1 MLLAAGPAF
10 AQSAPAAKD
19 TKGADQKGEQ
29 ARPVLQ
35 PPQPTQNVR
44 LDLTITDQRGEGTAL
59 TKTMTVTVVDS
70 GMGRIRTN
78 GEVRTPMGSRS
89 VILNVD
95 VQPRIMRDGK
105 VRVDL
110 SLEYRPLAAEA
121 ETEKSSTPGL
131 NEMIGVL
138 LEDGKSMVISQS
150 ADPATDRKVRVE
162 AKATI
167 IR

>member
-1 MLLAAGPAF
+1 MTRVCRLFVVMLLAAGPAL

-19 TKGADQKGEQ
+19 TKAADQKGEQ
-29 ARPVLQ
+29 PRPVLQ

-89 VILNVD
+89 VI
-95 VQPRIMRDGK
+95 
-105 VRVDL
+105 
-110 SLEYRPLAAEA
+110 
-121 ETEKSSTPGL
+121 
-131 NEMIGVL
+131 
-138 LEDGKSMVISQS
+138 
-150 ADPATDRKVRVE
+150 
-162 AKATI
+162 
-167 IR
+167 